1 MFYSVCYAQGPREY
15 MEDTFSVNVIN
26 KYYTLFGVY
35 DGHGGGQ
42 VSDMLKKEIAQQL
55 EIILKSNPDIDLYT
69 TFNDLFLLF
78 DHKSKEFKSNVGST
92 SSVALILNNRILF
105 ANCGDTLTMVGLR
118 NERRWLSVSQEH
130 KASSEIE
137 RIEALG
143 GSVLNIYGMHR
154 VNGMLNMSRS
164 IGDHHLKPYVIA
176 NPYVTSMSTNEIEFI
191 LIASDGLWD
200 VFTMDQVY
208 INIKTNI
215 NLLQKSGLSKN
226 DAADKVIYQLIQQAY
241 LKGSMD
247 NITIIYIE
255 IIK

>member
-1 MFYSVCYAQGPREY
+1 MNYSVCYAQGPRDY
-15 MEDTFSVNVIN
+15 MEDTYSINMIN
-26 KYYTLFGVY
+26 KHYSLFGVY
-35 DGHGGGQ
+35 DGHGGFQ
-42 VSDMLKKEIAQQL
+42 VSEMIKNEIAHHL
-55 EIILKSNPDIDLYT
+55 EIILKSNPDPDLYT
-69 TFNDLFLLF
+69 SLNDLFILLDQRAKIF
-78 DHKSKEFKSNVGST
+78 NDKVGST
-92 SSVALILNNRILF
+92 SSIALVMNNRIWF

-118 NERRWLSVSQEH
+118 NKHKWVSVSQEH

-143 GSVLNIYGMHR
+143 GSVLNIFGMHR

-176 NPYVTSMSTNEIEFI
+176 NPYVTSLSIKLIEFV

-208 INIKTNI
+208 NYIKI
-215 NLLQKSGLSKN
+215 NLSN
-226 DAADKVIYQLIQQAY
+226 NIFIDEIIYQLIQQAY

-247 NITIIYIE
+247 NITVLYIE
-255 IIK
+255 IK